1 MNTMNIQQTQ
11 KVRLQ
16 LESVLAGVVGELAEV
31 AAGKPSVSTK
41 TELNFIAAKLREMLE
56 SLNTERK
63 IEIPGLWRIV
73 TDTWPHTNK
82 LRQQIV
88 EAELNYERLK

>member
-1 MNTMNIQQTQ
+1 MNTQQTQ

-16 LESVLAGVVGELAEV
+16 LENALAGVVNELAEI

-41 TELNFIAAKLREMLE
+41 SELDFIGAKLREMLA
-56 SLNTERK
+56 SLTIETK
-63 IEIPGLWRIV
+63 IETPGLWRIV
-73 TDTWPHTNK
+73 TDTWPYTNK

-88 EAELNYERLK
+88 EAELDYERLK

>member
-1 MNTMNIQQTQ
+1 MLTGS
-11 KVRLQ
+11 REL
-16 LESVLAGVVGELAEV
+16 GEI

-41 TELNFIAAKLREMLE
+41 SELEFISVKLREMLE
-56 SLNTERK
+56 TLNLERK
-63 IEIPGLWRIV
+63 VETPGLWRIV

-88 EAELNYERLK
+88 EAELSYERLKCQIS

>member
-1 MNTMNIQQTQ
+1 MNPQQTQ

-16 LESVLAGVVGELAEV
+16 LETALAGVADELAGI
-31 AAGKPSVSTK
+31 AAGRPSVSTK
-41 TELNFIAAKLREMLE
+41 NELDFIVAKLREMLE
-56 SLNTERK
+56 SLNSGTK
-63 IEIPGLWRIV
+63 VATPGLWRIV